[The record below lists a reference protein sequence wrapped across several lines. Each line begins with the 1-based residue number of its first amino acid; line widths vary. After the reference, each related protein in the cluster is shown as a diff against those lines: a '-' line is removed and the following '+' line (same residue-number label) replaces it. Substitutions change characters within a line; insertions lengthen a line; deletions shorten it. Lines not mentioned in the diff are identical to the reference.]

1 MSSKFYTLPFAIG
14 LMLFSFVFQAQA
26 TLVEPDYDPT
36 KPYVTTPWY
45 EAYGAENYK
54 ADATFITGMRPHH
67 SGALSMS
74 KDYLASDKK
83 ASHRLQRLAKSI
95 IDNQS
100 FEILMLDEVE
110 KRIDKIDFTVLQGK
124 KMHIVAVTGLAQ
136 RERFARSPIP
146 SLLSFVKDT
155 VSKEDV
161 RFAKAMI
168 IHHEAALT
176 MCDSYLDDP
185 ASTNGYLE
193 RMCLDIK
200 RDQAQEIR
208 LMENII
214 ADYAGNPDDVIIKP
228 GMVHGMEV
236 MMDHGAHGTHGAM
249 DHGM

>member
-1 MSSKFYTLPFAIG
+1 MKKFIVTAMALSLYCAGITSAK
-14 LMLFSFVFQAQA
+14 AA
-26 TLVEPDYDPT
+26 LVEHDYDPA

-45 EAYGAENYK
+45 EAYGAENFK
-54 ADATFITGMRPHH
+54 ADDTFITGMRPHH
-67 SGALSMS
+67 AGALSMS

-83 ASHRLQRLAKSI
+83 TSHRLQKLAKSI

-110 KRIDKIDFTVLQGK
+110 KRIDKIDFSARQGR
-124 KMHIVAVTGLAQ
+124 KMHIVAVIGLSQ

-146 SLLSFVKDT
+146 SLFTLAKDT
-155 VSKEDV
+155 VSEEDV

-176 MCDSYLDDP
+176 MCDTYLDDP

-200 RDQAQEIR
+200 RDQTQEIT
-208 LMENII
+208 LMKDII
-214 ADYAGNPDDVIIKP
+214 ADYAGNPDDVTVKP
-228 GMVHGMEV
+228 GMVHGMEG
-236 MMDHGAHGTHGAM
+236 MMDHDAM
-249 DHGM
+249 DHDM